1 MANKMNILHIN
12 FMSVIC
18 LALTLIGYV
27 LVKKLHRKFPYMLLS
42 PALFVPFILI
52 IFMLVFHVS
61 YDTYMQEN
69 QWIVWMLG
77 PATVA
82 FAIPIY
88 EYRQVIKNHLFSISL
103 GIVAGMLSGIISAF
117 YLAQLFSFNQ
127 ETTYS
132 LMARS
137 ISTPFAMELTSHLGG
152 SVELVILFT
161 MITGIAGV
169 AFADLVLAGL
179 KLHSKFAQGSALGN
193 SAHGFGT
200 SKAFMRHKEEGVAAC
215 LSMVLAGVFMV
226 LLGPSLIHTAV
237 WLLN

>member
-1 MANKMNILHIN
+1 MNNIAI
-12 FMSVIC
+12 IC
-18 LALTLIGYV
+18 FVLTLIAYV
-27 LVKKLHRKFPYMLLS
+27 LVKKLYKKYPYMLLS
-42 PALFVPFILI
+42 PALFVPFLMIV
-52 IFMLVFHVS
+52 FMMSFQVS
-61 YDTYMQEN
+61 YETYMEKS
-69 QWIVWMLG
+69 QWIMWMLG

-88 EYRQVIKNHLFSISL
+88 EYRQVIRSHLISMSL
-103 GIVAGMLSGIISAF
+103 GIILGMVSGVVSAF
-117 YLAQLFSFNQ
+117 YLAQFFNFNQ

-137 ISTPFAMELTSHLGG
+137 ISTPFAMELTQNIGG

-169 AFADLVLAGL
+169 AIGDVVLAGL
-179 KLHSKFAQGSALGN
+179 KLHSKFAQGAALGN

-200 SKAFMRHKEEGVAAC
+200 SKAFIRHKEEGVVAC

-226 LLGPSLIHTAV
+226 LLGPQIIHLV
-237 WLLN
+237 IWFL